1 MKSLVEIRINVP
13 QRKLAE
19 LYADPRLNTRWMD
32 DIQKVELISGELGMV
47 GSKYRLVPKKGDMVF
62 VATVIAR
69 NIPDEL
75 RLNLDAANVTV
86 SVKGR
91 FIAVSPQSTRLI
103 SEEEFRFKGLFNTI
117 FGFFA
122 GGAIKRA
129 HRRHME
135 SFKQFAEAEYS
146 H

>member
-1 MKSLVEIRINVP
+1 MKSLVEIEINVP

-19 LYADPRLNTRWMD
+19 LYADPGLTTRWMD
-32 DIQKVELISGELGMV
+32 DIQKVEPISGELGMV

-69 NIPDEL
+69 NVPNEFQL
-75 RLNLDAANVTV
+75 SLDASNVTV
-86 SVKGR
+86 SVKGTLR
-91 FIAVSPQSTRLI
+91 PLSPQRTQLT
-103 SEEEFRFKGLFNTI
+103 SEEEFQFKGLFNTI

-135 SFKQFAEAEYS
+135 SFKQFAEAEHS